1 MEIITIIGFAA
12 AIIIGVSLGL
22 IGGGGSIL
30 TVPVLVYILDVDPVL
45 ATAYSLFV
53 VGSTSL
59 VGAGT
64 FMKKGLVNYKT
75 AIVFAIPSFIAVFL
89 TRKFL
94 VPWLPDPLFTL
105 GETAITKNVGIMVFF
120 ALIMLAASISMITG
134 KKCKDCPE
142 NEEVKFNYP
151 MIAIEGS
158 VVGLITGIVGAGG
171 GFLIIPAL
179 VLLARLPMRMA
190 VGTSLLI
197 IAAKS
202 LIGFLGDIS
211 TQTIDWKM
219 LLIFTGLSIIGIFIG
234 SALSKKINEK
244 ILKTGFGWFVLVMG
258 IYIIGKE
265 LMAL

>member
-1 MEIITIIGFAA
+1 MDIVVLIGFAA
-12 AIIIGVSLGL
+12 AILIGVSLGL

-30 TVPVLVYILDVDPVL
+30 TVPVLVYILGVDPVL

-64 FMKKGLVNYKT
+64 YMKKGLVNYKT

-94 VPWLPDPLFTL
+94 VPALPDPLFTV
-105 GETAITKNVGIMVFF
+105 GEAIVTKNIGIMVFF
-120 ALIMLAASISMITG
+120 ALIMLAASFSMIRN
-134 KKCKDCPE
+134 KKCVDCDE
-142 NEEVKFNYP
+142 NEPVKFNFP
-151 MIAIEGS
+151 MIALEGS

-179 VLLARLPMRMA
+179 VILARLPMKMA

-202 LIGFLGDIS
+202 LIGFLGDVS
-211 TQTIDWKM
+211 TQTIDWQM
-219 LLIFTGLSIIGIFIG
+219 LLIFTGLSIVGIFIG

-244 ILKTGFGWFVLVMG
+244 VLKTGFGWFVLIMG

-265 LMAL
+265 LMSL